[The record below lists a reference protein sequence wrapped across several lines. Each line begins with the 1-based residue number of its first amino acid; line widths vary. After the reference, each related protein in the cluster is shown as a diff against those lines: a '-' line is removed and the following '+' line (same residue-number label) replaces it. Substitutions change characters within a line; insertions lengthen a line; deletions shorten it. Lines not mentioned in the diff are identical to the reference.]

1 MSYVSNKVAQSGIKI
16 KKGFSSGVAP
26 DVLRHEPGTV
36 GWTRNIDNDETVS
49 ASGANQMGLALGDE
63 YTPLGSDGAFG
74 MAKVNVLRTLDWQH
88 DLIPIMDQ
96 VHLAGLI
103 MANREGRMREHFNS
117 SPLK

>member
-1 MSYVSNKVAQSGIKI
+1 
-16 KKGFSSGVAP
+16 
-26 DVLRHEPGTV
+26 
-36 GWTRNIDNDETVS
+36 
-49 ASGANQMGLALGDE
+49 
-63 YTPLGSDGAFG
+63 

-103 MANREGRMREHFNS
+103 MANQEGRMREHFNS